1 VVATR
6 NFAGI
11 VAAFAVLV
19 SGGCFASRVTHAKGT
34 RRARYLARM
43 ILDQRTPRWIRVS
56 LVVTFALSMMIGI
69 GVMLLQAL
77 GFVGPGG
84 SIRTGRIP
92 TAEERAAR
100 VNQLPRIFVA
110 NPIIASMVRSLAGE
124 GDRYTLY
131 TPWRDDATG
140 EPKGD
145 PAYWKPTADEIRAI
159 QSCELIFL
167 NGAGYEPWSAQAALP
182 RAKTV
187 DTTADF
193 ASRLIVEEGETHSHG
208 PDGEHSHSGF
218 ASTVWLSPA
227 LAKEQLGTIVGRL
240 YDVLESEVLGSTYP
254 TGEIYQDIC
263 KRLDEASANLREVG
277 KLQPKLLASHPVY
290 QYLGQGGGIAIDSM
304 HWEPGE
310 MPSDKEWTKFR
321 LTRAAHPRPSAWML
335 WEGEPG
341 PEIRAKLDAEGVK
354 VFIVPLFPIERPK
367 AAQDGGGGAAEKEA
381 DGEFVWYYPG
391 LIDSLLES
399 LRAAVGGQA
408 SGG

>member
-1 VVATR
+1 
-6 NFAGI
+6 
-11 VAAFAVLV
+11 
-19 SGGCFASRVTHAKGT
+19 
-34 RRARYLARM
+34 M
-43 ILDQRTPRWIRVS
+43 ILDNRVPRWIRIG
-56 LVVTFALSMMIGI
+56 LIVTFVLGTMVGI
-69 GVMLLQAL
+69 GVMLLQAF

-84 SIRTGRIP
+84 SIRTSRIP

-100 VNQLPRIFVA
+100 VNELPRIFVA

-131 TPWRDDATG
+131 TPWQDDATG

-167 NGAGYEPWSAQAALP
+167 NGAGYEPWAVQAALP

-240 YDVLESEVLGSTYP
+240 YEVLGSTYP

-290 QYLGQGGGIAIDSM
+290 QYLGQAGVIAIDSM

-321 LTRAAHPRPSAWML
+321 LTRAAHPRPTAWML

-341 PEIRAKLDAEGVK
+341 PEVRAKLEAEGVN
-354 VFIVPLFPIERPK
+354 VFILPLFPIDRSK
-367 AAQDGGGGAAEKEA
+367 ASGDDVHREV
-381 DGEFVWYYPG
+381 DREFVWYYPE
-391 LIDSLLES
+391 LIES